1 MIVQIFLIDHFFALL
16 DTKQLIYFSLSA
28 LILKIVAT
36 ADANVATDASIEEKN
51 IQLSTLIKVAP
62 QTKKPHAEWTS
73 LHDAILTRAVTKH
86 GWIDSHTSL
95 AAIANDK
102 TIRWGPPF
110 EVSNEA
116 LSQKENKTEEVDPE
130 AEKKFQADYDQL
142 LTTASRAVNFL
153 QKLNDPAFSNGMP
166 AQVLNEVRERLIESY
181 GLAKDDGDEA
191 DEVDEEWRV
200 DGKELKNILK
210 PEVEKAADHCEALP
224 SRKKLVKRM
233 KRLAAS
239 FLGNGGT
246 LEDDK
251 DESAQDNSGDT
262 KSESKKNFGFYVI
275 DQTDRNNTLVIS
287 MIKGQLSLKQS
298 TKAADCRAYA
308 ELIFNEIDAR
318 IDDLAKSDGNN
329 SLIQEW
335 KKTKEDVQV
344 YLNNAKK
351 GARAAKNILRVIV
364 SVDTKV
370 VLIIFMLSHLIP
382 FLIPN
387 NIHT

>member
-1 MIVQIFLIDHFFALL
+1 MPFHV
-16 DTKQLIYFSLSA
+16 DTKPLIHFSLLA

-116 LSQKENKTEEVDPE
+116 VSQKENKTEEVDPE

-142 LTTASRAVNFL
+142 FTTASRAANFL

-166 AQVLNEVRERLIESY
+166 AQALNEVRERLIESY
-181 GLAKDDGDEA
+181 GLAKDEGDEGDEA

-200 DGKELKNILK
+200 DGRELKNILK

-239 FLGNGGT
+239 FIGNGGT

-251 DESAQDNSGDT
+251 DESTQDNSGDT
-262 KSESKKNFGFYVI
+262 KSESKKSYGFHVI
-275 DQTDRNNTLVIS
+275 DQTDRNNILVIS

-318 IDDLAKSDGNN
+318 IEDLAKSDGNN

-335 KKTKEDVQV
+335 NNTKEDVQV

-364 SVDTKV
+364 SVVKAV
-370 VLIIFMLSHLIP
+370 VLLFSCSTANSISHL
-382 FLIPN
+382 
-387 NIHT
+387 